1 MRDYWQWNDVNDIS
15 FTLENISEPGGYY
28 MYGSS
33 WILELVKFW
42 VTWEH
47 WNEIYL
53 YFLDEF
59 IFFRFELSDFVAAL
73 FS

>member
-1 MRDYWQWNDVNDIS
+1 
-15 FTLENISEPGGYY
+15 